1 MLNKY
6 KVILQ
11 LKFINNFNLK
21 YKIKLTMNIQN
32 NNCYITFL
40 SWILKLKLQLNIC
53 YTVLQLFYR

>member
-1 MLNKY
+1 
-6 KVILQ
+6 
-11 LKFINNFNLK
+11 
-21 YKIKLTMNIQN
+21 MNIRN